1 MKRIQEVRLAN
12 AVREFKWH
20 VESDD
25 AYTADGQAAIAKY
38 ATDVAVA
45 LHQLEQSKKEPA

>member
-1 MKRIQEVRLAN
+1 MTRIHEIKLAN

-25 AYTADGQAAIAKY
+25 AYTPHGQAVIAKY
-38 ATDVAVA
+38 ATDIAVA